1 MLFIW
6 TLCLE
11 KLSRVTKSIRNVN
24 DCRAGKLIKDI
35 FYTCNRNKK
44 GERLQIC
51 KIRTKFMS
59 LDRLNAHRIV

>member
-24 DCRAGKLIKDI
+24 DCGVGKLIKDT
-35 FYTCNRNKK
+35 FYTYNRSKK
-44 GERLQIC
+44 DERLQNC
-51 KIRTKFMS
+51 KITTKFMS
-59 LDRLNAHRIV
+59 LDRLNTHRIV

>member
-6 TLCLE
+6 ALYLE

-24 DCRAGKLIKDI
+24 DCRFGKLIKDT

-44 GERLQIC
+44 DERLQI
-51 KIRTKFMS
+51 
-59 LDRLNAHRIV
+59 